1 MKQPNSSAR
10 FSAFP
15 LSACAC
21 AAALLILSA
30 CGGGS
35 GTGSSGSNGND
46 GSGSSSGGSTGGGS
60 PPVVVKT
67 ALTISKAEVAQTHL
81 IPPEGLNWSLK
92 NSAPLTLAAQR
103 DALVLLRLGSADAQN
118 PVVEVLKDGTVLGKL
133 ALTPPAQLP
142 PSEGLDTPYGNDFW
156 SLTLPANLVQP
167 GISLRV
173 SASNYDYSKP
183 VAVTVGAN
191 TELQMQILP
200 FVLFG
205 ATNANTG
212 LNLDNERV
220 MHMDA
225 AAQQQAAATWP
236 ASQVKVSNHPL
247 GQFVADAIVIP
258 PKDGAAA
265 YVVSSHHEL
274 RNGGHLINT
283 TNDMAYQIHLANGDT
298 GMNRVTYAS
307 IIALDKS
314 IKSAK
319 QLAWIGGGVS
329 VPGSGVGAGGN
340 TYGFLLHE
348 TGHAMSLSHSPA
360 EYNDTSERRYPYI
373 GGSIKGSAWG
383 FNMATR
389 EFRNPLMAPTAPRFT
404 WCRTNN
410 AYQLDENG
418 RCYRKDP
425 MDDADS
431 GSDPKYTFSLFSDF
445 NMARIQRWI
454 QGRVKADA
462 TSATGLSGWDSSR
475 AAWVDYTPKTSN
487 GATYGIKE
495 NLPVSMNVP
504 VHTIVVTHSNAGTAG
519 ASRIYDPVT
528 HQGNLIETIDPT
540 VTAQLSKI
548 FPYTQ
553 NGSSPE
559 YIWYCHRS
567 GCDYTL
573 RVTFSD
579 GSQTYRVLKDGFRK
593 FSNPETF
600 DTGVNDPLNDKS
612 QRIWAINI
620 PAKNAAQIRKVELL
634 DTPLVW
640 SLTPAQISSAR
651 VVMSN
656 AY

>member
-1 MKQPNSSAR
+1 MKQANSSAK

-30 CGGGS
+30 CGGGG
-35 GTGSSGSNGND
+35 GTGSAGND

-60 PPVVVKT
+60 PPVAVKT

-92 NSAPLTLAAQR
+92 NSEPLTLAAQR

-118 PVVEVLKDGTVLGKL
+118 PVVEVLKDGAVLGKL

-220 MHMDA
+220 LNMDA
-225 AAQQQAAATWP
+225 AAQLRAAATWP
-236 ASQVKVSNHPL
+236 ASQVKISNHPL

-258 PKDGAAA
+258 PKAGAAA
-265 YVVSSHHEL
+265 YVVSSHHEVK
-274 RNGGHLINT
+274 GGHLIET
-283 TNDMAYQIHLANGDT
+283 SSDMALLMHRANGD
-298 GMNRVTYAS
+298 GAMNRVTYAS
-307 IIALDKS
+307 IIAIDKT
-314 IKSAK
+314 IKNSN
-319 QLAWIGGGVS
+319 QMAWIGGGVS
-329 VPGSGVGAGGN
+329 WIGSGVGAGAN
-340 TYGFLLHE
+340 TYGLLLHE
-348 TGHAMSLSHSPA
+348 TGHAMGLGHSA
-360 EYNDTSERRYPYI
+360 GEYNDANDRTFPYI
-373 GGSIKGSAWG
+373 AGSIKGSAWG
-383 FNMATR
+383 FNMVTR
-389 EFRNPLMAPTAPRFT
+389 EFRNPLMPPTAPAFI

-410 AYQLDENG
+410 GYQLDEKG

-425 MDDADS
+425 MDDADN
-431 GSDPKYTFSLFSDF
+431 GSDPKYPLSMFSDF
-445 NMARIQRWI
+445 NTARIQRWI
-454 QGRVKADA
+454 LEKFKANTA
-462 TSATGLSGWDSSR
+462 SATGLSSWDSSR
-475 AAWVDYTPKTSN
+475 AAWVDYTPKTSSY
-487 GATYGIKE
+487 GVDGIKQ
-495 NLPVSMNVP
+495 NLPLSQNVP
-504 VHTIVVTHSNAGTAG
+504 VHTIVATYSNAATAG
-519 ASRIYDPVT
+519 ASRFYDPVT
-528 HQGNLIETIDPT
+528 HQGNLIETIDPMDS
-540 VTAQLSKI
+540 AQLSKI
-548 FPYTQ
+548 FPYSQ

-559 YIWYCHRS
+559 YMWYCHSS

-579 GSQTYRVLKDGFRK
+579 GSQIYRVLKEGFRK
-593 FSNPETF
+593 YSYPETF
-600 DTGVNDPLNDKS
+600 DTGVNDPLNGRS
-612 QRIWAINI
+612 QQSWAINI

-651 VVMSN
+651 VVMSSS
-656 AY
+656 Y

>member
-81 IPPEGLNWSLK
+81 MPPEGLNWSIK
-92 NSAPLTLAAQR
+92 DSAALTLAAQR
-103 DALVLLRLGSADAQN
+103 DALILLRLGSADAQN
-118 PVVEVLKDGTVLGKL
+118 PMLEVLKDGAVLARL

-236 ASQVKVSNHPL
+236 ASQVRISNHPL

-258 PKDGAAA
+258 PKAGAAA
-265 YVVSSHHEL
+265 YVVSSHHEVK
-274 RNGGHLINT
+274 GGHLIET
-283 TNDMAYQIHLANGDT
+283 SNDMALLMHRANGD
-298 GMNRVTYAS
+298 GVMNRVTYAS
-307 IIALDKS
+307 IIAIDKT
-314 IKSAK
+314 IKSSK
-319 QLAWIGGGVS
+319 QLAWVGGGVS
-329 VPGSGVGAGGN
+329 WIGSGVGAGAN
-340 TYGFLLHE
+340 TYGLLLHE
-348 TGHAMSLSHSPA
+348 TGHAMGLGHSA
-360 EYNDTSERRYPYI
+360 GEYNDASGSKFPYI
-373 GGSIKGSAWG
+373 AGSIKGSVWG
-383 FNMATR
+383 FNLVTR
-389 EFRNPLMAPTAPRFT
+389 EFRNPLMPPTAPRFT
-404 WCRTNN
+404 WCRTNS
-410 AYQLDENG
+410 AYQLDEKG

-425 MDDADS
+425 MDDADN
-431 GSDPKYTFSLFSDF
+431 GSDPKYTLSMFSDF
-445 NMARIQRWI
+445 NTARIQRWI
-454 QGRVKADA
+454 QGRVKANTA
-462 TSATGLSGWDSSR
+462 SASGLSSWDSSR
-475 AAWVDYTPKTSN
+475 AAWVDYTPKTNSY
-487 GATYGIKE
+487 GVDGIKQ
-495 NLPVSMNVP
+495 NLPLSQNVP
-504 VHTIVVTHSNAGTAG
+504 VHTIVATYSNTATAG
-519 ASRIYDPVT
+519 ASRFYDPVT
-528 HQGNLIETIDPT
+528 YQGNLIETIDPMDST
-540 VTAQLSKI
+540 QLSKI
-548 FPYTQ
+548 FPYSQ

-559 YIWYCHRS
+559 YMWYCHSS

-579 GSQTYRVLKDGFRK
+579 GGQIYRVLKEGFRK
-593 FSNPETF
+593 YSYPETF
-600 DTGVNDPLNDKS
+600 DTGVNDPLNGRS
-612 QRIWAINI
+612 QQSWAINI
-620 PAKNAAQIRKVELL
+620 PAKNAAQIRKLELL

-640 SLTPAQISSAR
+640 RLTPAQISSAR
-651 VVMSN
+651 VVMSSS
-656 AY
+656 Y